1 MIQTLIRIKS
11 CDIEWKKESKLEIY
25 EQTDSVLLYL
35 YSWLFSL
42 NLTWFKRC
50 LKSGIL
56 TLCYILPG
64 NQYSALLWNMCTK
77 KSVTYIFLP
86 LRLPSKQTYYIL
98 PVDRYITKIAG
109 TLYPGGHLIIK
120 NRYFNSSV
128 TTRLRHLLLCL
139 THSSMT
145 SLLIHTVAHSTRPSC
160 RPKINNKPLKKFLSL
175 EVSWVKVVKNW
186 MTF

>member
-1 MIQTLIRIKS
+1 MKYVHQKIS
-11 CDIEWKKESKLEIY
+11 YIY
-25 EQTDSVLLYL
+25 
-35 YSWLFSL
+35 
-42 NLTWFKRC
+42 
-50 LKSGIL
+50 
-56 TLCYILPG
+56 
-64 NQYSALLWNMCTK
+64 
-77 KSVTYIFLP
+77 FLP
-86 LRLPSKQTYYIL
+86 LRLPSKQTYFIL

-145 SLLIHTVAHSTRPSC
+145 SLLIHTVAQCTRPSC

-175 EVSWVKVVKNW
+175 EVSWVKVVKNCKIL
-186 MTF
+186 TFNVNFLCQKLSKSFSISFHWTIALYFSEFFTV